1 MWLLQTY
8 WRIKREFTVLFK
20 SPKYA
25 HLDVIQ
31 FRSPRETDLWIAS
44 LVVVEVANG

>member
-20 SPKYA
+20 RPEYA

-31 FRSPRETDLWIAS
+31 VRSPREMELWIAS
-44 LVVVEVANG
+44 LVAVEVANG